1 MWSVKEEGV
10 VVGGGSSYLC
20 LAHPCTSCL
29 LPGGILSVCLGRAW
43 GGGGETSDLIKVT
56 LPFPQFFSL
65 LQGWE
70 EVAGCLQVQ
79 MASPLPPS
87 CLKGPVL
94 PGPSVARNLLLS
106 FPYRPPTPPPRTC

>member
-1 MWSVKEEGV
+1 MEGALTFALLTPAPAAFSLV
-10 VVGGGSSYLC
+10 ASSLCVWGGHG
-20 LAHPCTSCL
+20 
-29 LPGGILSVCLGRAW
+29 

-65 LQGWE
+65 LQGWG